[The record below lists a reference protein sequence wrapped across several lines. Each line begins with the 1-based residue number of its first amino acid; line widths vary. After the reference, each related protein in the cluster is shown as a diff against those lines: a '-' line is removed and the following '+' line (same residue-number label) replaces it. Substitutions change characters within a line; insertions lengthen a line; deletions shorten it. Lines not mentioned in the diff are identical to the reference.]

1 MTSRPC
7 SILFQWRQHGLPE
20 LRHFSRARPHP
31 LWCFRQWEEV
41 FGHTS
46 SGRIRKISAIVRPTT
61 LRENRCHREICYR
74 AFRRHELNPLLHGY
88 MTNKGAVIQ
97 NPKAFLVLVCC
108 LFAAFLIGMHLA
120 SFLWLK
126 LVPYLV
132 FGIDEVKREP
142 NLN

>member
-1 MTSRPC
+1 M
-7 SILFQWRQHGLPE
+7 
-20 LRHFSRARPHP
+20 
-31 LWCFRQWEEV
+31 
-41 FGHTS
+41 
-46 SGRIRKISAIVRPTT
+46 
-61 LRENRCHREICYR
+61 
-74 AFRRHELNPLLHGY
+74 NPLLHGY

-132 FGIDEVKREP
+132 FGIDEVKREAIRVTIDGRHYMEFSNGYTLRGLKFVILQLCRMASALLLVLGLAFLFYHASAWVLKRFGFDLRGGLSGLWKARP
-142 NLN
+142 